1 MMYTNWKTVVSAA
14 GSKPIPKR
22 AVWLAASFSLLL
34 SGCSLFPKE
43 EPILAPPLVEPAPVQ
58 YEVAKV
64 ERGTIVKS
72 VKGSS
77 TITTAD
83 RRELFFKE
91 TKGLRLQSFSVKSG
105 DQVKKGQVLAEL
117 DAAELEREIVTA
129 RYEVDKAKLELL
141 EAQRGRPYEV
151 EKAKLDVQEAEM
163 NAKASETKLAAIEW
177 EKAKLSLAALQDPK
191 EREYEVERAKLNLQQ
206 KQVEL
211 ANLESRWT
219 ETRLVSPIDG
229 TVLFVSNVQVGDEVD
244 AYQKLVTVGDPTKLH
259 VLYSAPDK
267 EALKDV
273 QEGMKVSLTIQGGK
287 KAQGVVVQTPRSVPS
302 GLPEDVAELYQR
314 SLLIFPGKLPEG
326 VQLGTPVTIE
336 VILEQKE
343 QALIIPKQALHE
355 FSGRKY
361 VKVLDGKTKK
371 EVDVEIG
378 IQNNTQAEIISGLA
392 EGQLVIL
399 E

>member
-1 MMYTNWKTVVSAA
+1 MMCTNWKMVVSAA
-14 GSKPIPKR
+14 FGMRFPKR
-22 AVWLAASFSLLL
+22 AVWLATSFSLLL

-43 EPILAPPLVEPAPVQ
+43 EQILAPPLVEPAPVQ
-58 YEVAKV
+58 YKVAKV

-72 VKGSS
+72 VKGNS

-91 TKGLRLQSFSVKSG
+91 TKGLRLKAFSVKSG

-117 DAAELEREIVTA
+117 DAADLEREIVSA

-141 EAQRGRPYEV
+141 EAQRGNPYEV
-151 EKAKLDVQEAEM
+151 EKAKLDVQKAEM

-191 EREYEVERAKLNLQQ
+191 EREYQVERAKLNLQQ

-219 ETRLVSPIDG
+219 EAKLVSPIDG
-229 TVLFVSNVQVGDEVD
+229 KVLFVSNVQVGDEVE
-244 AYQKLVTVGDPTKLH
+244 AYQKLVSIGDPTKLL

-287 KAQGVVVQTPRSVPS
+287 EAQGIVVQTPRSIPS
-302 GLPEDVAELYQR
+302 GLPEEVADLYQR
-314 SLLIFPGKLPEG
+314 SLLISPVKLPEG

-336 VILEQKE
+336 VILDQKE
-343 QALIIPKQALHE
+343 QALIIPRQALHE
-355 FSGRKY
+355 FSGRQY
-361 VKVLDGKTKK
+361 VKVLEGKTKK
-371 EVDVEIG
+371 EVDVEVG
-378 IQNNTQAEIISGLA
+378 IQNNTQVQIVSGLA